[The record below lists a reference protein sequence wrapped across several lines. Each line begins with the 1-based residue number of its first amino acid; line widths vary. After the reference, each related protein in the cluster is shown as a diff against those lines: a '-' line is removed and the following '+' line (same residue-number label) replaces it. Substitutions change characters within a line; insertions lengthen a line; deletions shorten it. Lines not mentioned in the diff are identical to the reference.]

1 MQVELDRLA
10 GACAGVAVRQ
20 TLLVSRPEN
29 RMTRLREALRYLD
42 DHDREGRRLE
52 VWQNVLAAVP
62 LEGEELE
69 LNSKRRPQGESDFLW
84 GTTALVHAGYLTK
97 QNRGEWH
104 LTDDGRA
111 AAALEL
117 DDFTRILNER
127 ERAFQRAQREDVALR
142 LATEIVPPDWRAEVI
157 RTTSALFVGRGLR
170 QLDSVFA
177 PGRGVWREETAVELD
192 RVFLSRPDIAGDD
205 FLTKIGAQFADAS
218 DDAKLLMAE
227 LICWQVL
234 PLQTPGE
241 RKKRERVQFLLDLM
255 EHPVTIPNEVDE
267 AFRSWSFNPGQA
279 LSGSHTFSALSV
291 VVRAASA
298 WIGLSDEA
306 RARAL
311 EDPWAWRDVVTGI
324 EGTALP
330 IQRNEL
336 LFLVHPGVF
345 GEVVSADNREAIRIA
360 FAGEVEG
367 QMDDDPDAA
376 FQQITIAL
384 QQKAKGP
391 ALYYAEPL
399 ASRWQVTSRPE
410 PLPGPD
416 PEPTPARDGFPDAN
430 ASLVDSLH
438 MPLPWL
444 QDTLDLIERR
454 KQVILYGPPGTGKT
468 FLAQALS
475 KHVTDGT
482 DGETTIVQFHPTYSY
497 EDFFEGFRP
506 VANDDSGNVAF
517 TLRKGPLRRL
527 ADAAAAN
534 PEANYFLVID
544 EINRGNI
551 AKVFG
556 ELYFLLEYRDSE
568 ISLLYSDEPFTLP
581 SNIFVIGTMNTADRS
596 IAMLDAAMRRRFA
609 FIELHPERTPVQN
622 VLSRWAATKGL
633 QDDRAALLTRLN
645 AQIQDHDAKIG
656 PSFLMRDLEGTGL
669 QDVWR
674 YEILPL
680 LAEHHYGEGVDLEAR
695 YGLVTLRRQATRD
708 AADGAEGASVN
719 D

>member
-1 MQVELDRLA
+1 MTR
-10 GACAGVAVRQ
+10 
-20 TLLVSRPEN
+20 TEN
-29 RMTRLREALRYLD
+29 RLERLRGALRYLD
-42 DHDREGRRLE
+42 QRGTARRLD
-52 VWQNVLAAVP
+52 VWDHVKSLVP
-62 LEGEELE
+62 LEGDERE
-69 LNSKRRPQGESDFLW
+69 LNGSGDPQGQSDFLW
-84 GTTALVHAGYLTK
+84 GTTALVHAGFMEK
-97 QNRGEWH
+97 PRRGEWVV
-104 LTDDGRA
+104 TEQGRQIA
-111 AAALEL
+111 RPGLSL
-117 DDFTRILNER
+117 DEFGTALNER
-127 ERAFQRAQREDVALR
+127 ERAFQQAQREDRALR
-142 LATEIVPPDWRAEVI
+142 LRTEVVPPDWRAELI
-157 RTTSALFVGRGLR
+157 RTTERLFVERGLKA
-170 QLDSVFA
+170 LDSVFA
-177 PGRGVWREETAVELD
+177 PGRSVWRRDVAEELRQRFLMQPDTEGED
-192 RVFLSRPDIAGDD
+192 FLSKLGD
-205 FLTKIGAQFADAS
+205 QFRDAS

-227 LICWQVL
+227 LVCWQIL

-241 RKKRERVQFLLDLM
+241 RKKRERVSFLLDAM
-255 EHPVTIPNEVDE
+255 EHPVTIPTEIDA
-267 AFRSWSFNPGQA
+267 AFRSWSFNPGTAMSVQLYKA
-279 LSGSHTFSALSV
+279 LSLV
-291 VVRAASA
+291 VECAVR
-298 WIGLSDEA
+298 WIDLTAEK
-306 RARAL
+306 REHAL
-311 EDPWAWRDVVTGI
+311 EDPWAWRDFVN
-324 EGTALP
+324 ALP
-330 IQRNEL
+330 GSAFPTQRNEL
-336 LFLVHPGVF
+336 LYLVHPGVY
-345 GEVVSADNREAIRIA
+345 GEVVSGDNREAIRAA

-367 QMDDDPDAA
+367 QMEDDADAA
-376 FQQITIAL
+376 FQQITLAL

-391 ALYYAEPL
+391 ALYYVEPL
-399 ASRWQVTSRPE
+399 ASRWQTKSAPVPGPKPDPTPSPE
-410 PLPGPD
+410 PS
-416 PEPTPARDGFPDAN
+416 PEPSTVRTAFPEVIGSLAN
-430 ASLVDSLH
+430 SLH
-438 MPLPWL
+438 MPQAWL

-506 VANDDSGNVAF
+506 VANDDSGNLAF

-609 FIELHPERTPVQN
+609 FVELHPEREPVQN

-633 QDDRAALLTRLN
+633 QDDRADLLTRLN
-645 AQIQDHDAKIG
+645 AQIQDHDAKVG
-656 PSFLMRDLEGTGL
+656 PSFLMRDLAGTGL

-695 YGLVTLRRQATRD
+695 YGLATLRRQATRD
-708 AADGAEGASVN
+708 AADGAEGASV
-719 D
+719 DD